1 MSIQAIN
8 SYIDSF
14 DPQVKLVAQLGGK
27 LGETVRIKDNV
38 VGKSWIFPVYGRGLA
53 TPRITQTNVVPMNI
67 AHTKATAN
75 LTDWIA
81 PEYVDV
87 YDMEKME
94 WSELKALA
102 QVVGTAITRR
112 EDQLII
118 NALVAG
124 ANATTVDT
132 NVGGSNTGFNLEKLL
147 RAKRLL
153 DDNGIPDDGDRY
165 LVTSFRAIEQ
175 ALQIAT
181 FNSQDY
187 NILKPLY
194 EGSLP
199 GYAGFKFK
207 MIETRAEG
215 GLPIAANLRSHFA
228 YHKSCIGLARG
239 IDLKTETNYIPEKTS
254 WLVSGMYSAGAVVI
268 DNLGVFRIQ
277 TTEA

>member
-8 SYIDSF
+8 SHIDSF

-27 LGETVRIKDNV
+27 LGDTVRIKDNV
-38 VGKSWIFPVYGRGLA
+38 IGKSHTFPVYGRGVA
-53 TPRITQTNVVPMNI
+53 TPRITQTNIVPMNI

-81 PEYVDV
+81 PEYVDK

-94 WSELKALA
+94 WSEVKALA
-102 QVVGTAITRR
+102 EVVGTAITRR

-124 ANATTVDT
+124 ANATTINTD
-132 NVGGSNTGFNLEKLL
+132 VGGTGTGFNLEKLL

-153 DDNGIPDDGDRY
+153 DDNSIPDDGDRY
-165 LVTSFRAIEQ
+165 FVTSYRAIEQ
-175 ALQIAT
+175 ALLIST
-181 FNSQDY
+181 FNSGDY
-187 NILKPLY
+187 NVLKPLY
-194 EGSLP
+194 EGTLS
-199 GYAGFKFK
+199 GYAGFKFN
-207 MIETRAEG
+207 MIETRSEG
-215 GLPIAANLRSHFA
+215 GLPIASNLRSHYA

-239 IDLKTETNYIPEKTS
+239 LDMKTETNYIPEKTS
-254 WLVSGMYSAGAVVI
+254 WLISGLYSAGSVVI

-277 TTEA
+277 TTES